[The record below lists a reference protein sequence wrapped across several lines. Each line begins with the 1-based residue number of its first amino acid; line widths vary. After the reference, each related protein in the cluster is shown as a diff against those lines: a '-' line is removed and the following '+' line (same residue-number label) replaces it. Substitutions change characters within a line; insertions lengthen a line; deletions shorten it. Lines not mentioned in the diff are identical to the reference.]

1 LKSDALGNQ
10 EIIVHDLIQ
19 ELIMKIAVLKE
30 RATNESRVALS
41 PETTKAFVKAGFSV
55 WCEKGAGISAGF
67 YDSDYINSGANV
79 SAVPLEIIGDA
90 DIILKVQPT
99 PQSKEISELTFA
111 KPKAIIIGILSPFS
125 NMALIQNY
133 AEKNI
138 TSFAMELVPRITK
151 AQKMDALSSQS
162 NLVGYRSVIEAS
174 YHFSKGISMMTTA
187 AGTIPPARVL
197 VLGAGV
203 AGLQAIAT
211 AKRLGAIVSA
221 FDVRQASKEQVE
233 SVGAKFLSLGDIT
246 SESKDGYARELN
258 ADDQNKLVELLAT
271 QIVKNDI
278 IISTAQIPG
287 KQAPRLV
294 KLDTVKAMQSGSVI
308 VDTAT
313 LTGGNVEGSK
323 RDEVVQIG
331 GTTIIGYSNL
341 ASHIPHDS
349 SRLYANNLLHL
360 VLHIFQNGKIDM
372 QDDIVRAMLVTHNN
386 KII

>member
-1 LKSDALGNQ
+1 
-10 EIIVHDLIQ
+10 
-19 ELIMKIAVLKE
+19 MKIAVLKE
-30 RATNESRVALS
+30 RAKNELRVALS

-67 YDSDYINSGANV
+67 YDDDYINAGANI
-79 SAVPLEIIGDA
+79 SSVPLEIAGDA

-99 PQSKEISELTFA
+99 PQTDEISELVFA
-111 KPKAIIIGILSPFS
+111 KPKAIIIGLLSPFA
-125 NMALIQNY
+125 NMNLIQNY

-162 NLVGYRSVIEAS
+162 NLIGYRAVIEAS
-174 YHFSKGISMMTTA
+174 YYFSKGFSMMTTA

-211 AKRLGAIVSA
+211 AKRLGAMVSA
-221 FDVRQASKEQVE
+221 FDVRSASKEQVE

-258 ADDQNKLVELLAT
+258 ADDQTKLVELLAS
-271 QIVKNDI
+271 QVIKHDI
-278 IISTAQIPG
+278 IISAAQIPG
-287 KQAPRLV
+287 KQAPKLV
-294 KLDTVKAMQSGSVI
+294 KLETVKAMNNGSVL
-308 VDTAT
+308 VDTST
-313 LTGGNVEGSK
+313 LTGGNIEGSK
-323 RDEVVQIG
+323 RDEVVQVG
-331 GTTIIGYSNL
+331 GATVIGYSNL

-360 VLHIFQNGKIDM
+360 VMHLFQNGKIDM
-372 QDDIVRAMLVTHNN
+372 NDDIVRAMLVTHNN